1 MIYGLQKSTSAQ
13 KNMYNDRDLYR
24 LLLVVAPI
32 IYMIA
37 LVLSFGIVNVL
48 IPPFSRLAFKLDFVD
63 KPRKDVER
71 KLHREPIP
79 LTASY
84 AIFIGFFI
92 AYLVI
97 AREFTWETGALF
109 LGGILLLTI
118 GTIDDWYKTKG
129 KDFPALPKMLVQVSA
144 AVLVYFSGIEFTG
157 FYNPFSDEYVVLPG
171 ILQFIL
177 TILWIFGVTTVIN
190 FSDGLDGLA
199 GGLSAISGITLFIV
213 ALTMGQSN
221 SAMMAIILV
230 GVTLAYLRFNKP
242 PAKIFMGDAGATF
255 LGFLL
260 AVIALDGA
268 FKQATLL
275 SIFIPILALGVPI
288 FDNLFVVIKRFM
300 QGKAI
305 YEADASQV
313 HYRLLRAGLN
323 HKQALMVLCL
333 VSTCFGLSSI
343 ILMLVQI

>member
-1 MIYGLQKSTSAQ
+1 M
-13 KNMYNDRDLYR
+13 
-24 LLLVVAPI
+24 VALI
-32 IYMIA
+32 FYILA
-37 LVLSFGIVNVL
+37 FVLSFVIVYLL

-84 AIFIGFFI
+84 AIFIGFFA
-92 AYLVI
+92 AYLAI
-97 AREFTWETGALF
+97 AREFSWETGALF

-129 KDFPALPKMLVQVSA
+129 KDFPALPKMLVQISA
-144 AVLVYFSGIEFTG
+144 AVLVYLSGNVFTG
-157 FYNPFSDEYVVLPG
+157 FVNPLSGEYVMLPV
-171 ILQFIL
+171 ILQFVL
-177 TILWIFGVTTVIN
+177 TVLWIFGVTTVIN
-190 FSDGLDGLA
+190 FTDGLDGLA
-199 GGLSAISGITLFIV
+199 GGLSAISSITLFIV

-230 GVTLAYLRFNKP
+230 GVTLAYLRYNKP
-242 PAKIFMGDAGATF
+242 PAKVFMGDAGATF
-255 LGFLL
+255 LGFML

-268 FKQATLL
+268 FKQATVL
-275 SIFIPILALGVPI
+275 SLFIPILALGVPI
-288 FDNLFVVIKRFM
+288 FDNLFVVVKRFL

-305 YEADASQV
+305 YQADASQA

-323 HKQALMVLCL
+323 HKQALLVLCL
-333 VSTCFGLSSI
+333 VSTCFSLSSI

>member
-1 MIYGLQKSTSAQ
+1 MV
-13 KNMYNDRDLYR
+13 DLIFY
-24 LLLVVAPI
+24 I
-32 IYMIA
+32 IA
-37 LVLSFGIVNVL
+37 LVLSFAIVYVL

-63 KPRKDVER
+63 KPRKDLER

-92 AYLVI
+92 AYLAI
-97 AREFTWETGALF
+97 AREFNWETGALF

-144 AVLVYFSGIEFTG
+144 AVLVYLSGNVFTG
-157 FYNPFSDEYVVLPG
+157 FYNPFSGEYVVLPV

-199 GGLSAISGITLFIV
+199 GGLSAISGITLFVV

-242 PAKIFMGDAGATF
+242 PAKVFMGDAGATF

-268 FKQATLL
+268 FKQATVL

-305 YEADASQV
+305 YEADASQA

-323 HKQALMVLCL
+323 HKQTLVVLCL
-333 VSTCFGLSSI
+333 VSTCFSLSSI
-343 ILMLVQI
+343 ILLLVQF

>member
-1 MIYGLQKSTSAQ
+1 M
-13 KNMYNDRDLYR
+13 LYI
-24 LLLVVAPI
+24 L
-32 IYMIA
+32 A
-37 LVLSFGIVNVL
+37 LALSFLIVYAL
-48 IPPFSRLAFKLDFVD
+48 IPPFSRLGFKLDFVD
-63 KPRKDVER
+63 KPRKNEER

-84 AIFIGFFI
+84 AIFIGFFV
-92 AYLVI
+92 AYLAT
-97 AREFTWETGALF
+97 AREFNWETGALF

-118 GTIDDWYKTKG
+118 GTVDDWYKTKG
-129 KDFPALPKMLVQVSA
+129 KDFPALPKLIVQVSA
-144 AVLVYFSGIEFTG
+144 AVLVYLSGNVFTG
-157 FYNPFSDEYVVLPG
+157 FVNPFSGEYVVFPEL
-171 ILQFIL
+171 LQFVL

-199 GGLSAISGITLFIV
+199 GGLSAISGMTLFIV
-213 ALTMGQSN
+213 ALAMGQSN
-221 SAMMAIILV
+221 SAIMAIILV

-242 PAKIFMGDAGATF
+242 PAKVFMGDAGATF

-268 FKQATLL
+268 FKQATIL
-275 SIFIPILALGVPI
+275 SLFIPILALGVPI
-288 FDNLFVVIKRFM
+288 FDNIFVVIKRFM

-305 YEADASQV
+305 YQADASQV

-343 ILMLVQI
+343 ILLLVQI